1 MFATRKELDVKS
13 DEEIAALV
21 ERLFQSCVFDPRYMS
36 ESFAKERFREALL
49 SLDDK
54 EYEYIKKKMEEQI

>member
-1 MFATRKELDVKS
+1 MRS

-21 ERLFQSCVFDPRYMS
+21 EKLFQSCVFDPRYMS
-36 ESFAKERFREALL
+36 ESLAKESFRKALL

-54 EYEYIKKKMEEQI
+54 EYEYVKKKMEE